1 MFIHTKEKINPCFKM
16 FLVLEV
22 AKKNGWNL
30 PKLQEEYLVKGYY
43 VKRIGQ
49 NDFTIRSA
57 KK

>member
-1 MFIHTKEKINPCFKM
+1 M